1 MTSDRPFLPR
11 RSRALATALLAVLT
25 VAPMVW
31 AAGPAAAPWK
41 APARAAKK
49 QNPFPADN
57 ASLQAGKR
65 VYEAECSSCHGPKG
79 KGDGPSAKDLEVP
92 AGDLSN
98 PALWGQSDGELF
110 WKLTEGRKPMP
121 SYAQTL
127 TEEQRW
133 HVVNFL
139 RTLAKKPAS

>member
-1 MTSDRPFLPR
+1 MTSTRPIPSR
-11 RSRALATALLAVLT
+11 RYRALATALLAALT
-25 VAPMVW
+25 VAPMLW
-31 AAGPAAAPWK
+31 AAASPATPWK

-49 QNPFPADN
+49 QNPFPADA

-92 AGDLSN
+92 AGDLSS

-110 WKLTEGRKPMP
+110 WKVTEGRKPMP